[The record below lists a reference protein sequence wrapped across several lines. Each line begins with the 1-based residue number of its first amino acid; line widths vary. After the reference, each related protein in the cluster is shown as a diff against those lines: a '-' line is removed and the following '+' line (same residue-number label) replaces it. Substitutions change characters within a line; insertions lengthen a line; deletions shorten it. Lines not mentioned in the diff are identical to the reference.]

1 MANGHGYPSLTIQ
14 QFNSSPIYYFL
25 ALLTLAMR
33 SPTMITPP
41 HPQTAEWSDMLLAN
55 ILPGLQRLDALLAQA
70 SNLAPETH
78 GPIAAADRF
87 RGLYISQEESAHLLN
102 QKPGE
107 PRLYSNGH
115 VVPASLSPTSS
126 RLDWL
131 REAFQ
136 LSPFDVDILLLALA
150 PELDRRYERLY
161 AYLQDHVGRRWP
173 TVDLALHL
181 LCSDAAARL
190 SHRTQFNP
198 DASLIKHQL
207 IHLIPENDPRP
218 SSLLGHFL
226 QLDEQITRFL
236 LGQDSLD
243 SRLAAFCQLH
253 YPTEPQP
260 ILDERTQQAIT
271 RLINDARTTGPS
283 ARLYLHGPAAAG
295 KRQVALNAAASLH
308 LPLFT
313 ANLSRL
319 PATLPLPDALT
330 ILFRYAWF
338 YQTIPYL
345 EGLETLPPAS
355 RTLLQD
361 HLNPTHPLPI
371 ILLAGSEPWSAAA
384 ERPDEVLTISL
395 TLPNFE
401 QRRLYWQ
408 AQLDQQAHD
417 LSETDVDTLAGR
429 FRLWPHQMA
438 QAVNA
443 AAHQSRWQ
451 GATGQRPAP
460 AHLTVE
466 DCFRAARTQSG
477 HDLLSLATK
486 IEPLYTWDDIVLPA
500 AACTQL
506 HEICQ
511 QLVHRHQVLGQWGF
525 GQRLSLGKGVNAL
538 FAGPS
543 GTGKTM
549 AADIIANELGLE
561 LYKIDLSGI
570 VSKYI
575 GETEKNLERIFRA
588 AENAN
593 AILFFDEADALF
605 GKRSEVR
612 DSHDRYANI
621 EISYL
626 LQKIEAYD
634 GLAILASNLR
644 QNLDEA
650 FIRRLA
656 FTIHFPFPDE
666 ASRRQ
671 IWATIW
677 PDDAPLADDV
687 DLDSLARQFKFSG
700 GNIKNVALA
709 AAYLAATD
717 YQTISMKH
725 LLQAVRREYQKMGKR
740 MSEDE
745 MNLAA
750 AGGQHG

>member
-1 MANGHGYPSLTIQ
+1 
-14 QFNSSPIYYFL
+14 
-25 ALLTLAMR
+25 MR
-33 SPTMITPP
+33 SHTL
-41 HPQTAEWSDMLLAN
+41 TAPSDQYSVAGPEMLLAN
-55 ILPGLQRLDALLAQA
+55 ILPGLQRLDALLTQA
-70 SNLAPETH
+70 MNGVP
-78 GPIAAADRF
+78 PAAADQF
-87 RGLYISQEESAHLLN
+87 RGLYINQAEAVQLLH
-102 QKPGE
+102 QSPAE
-107 PRLYSNGH
+107 PRLYTNGH
-115 VVPASLSPTSS
+115 VPPLTYPETPA
-126 RLDWL
+126 RLEWL
-131 REAFQ
+131 QTAFQ
-136 LSPFDVDILLLALA
+136 LTPFEMDILLLALA
-150 PELDRRYERLY
+150 PDLDRRYERLY

-181 LCSDAAARL
+181 LCPDAAARL
-190 SHRTQFNP
+190 THRTHFNP
-198 DASLIKHQL
+198 DAPLIRYQL

-218 SSLLGHFL
+218 ASLLGHFL

-236 LGQDSLD
+236 LGQDSPD
-243 SRLAAFCQLH
+243 NRLAAFCQLH
-253 YPTEPQP
+253 HPSSSLPVVDDHP
-260 ILDERTQQAIT
+260 QQAIT
-271 RLINDARTTGPS
+271 RLMDDARTPGSPV
-283 ARLYLHGPAAAG
+283 RLYLHGPAAAG
-295 KRQVALNAAASLH
+295 KRQVALNAAATLH
-308 LPLFT
+308 RPLLT
-313 ANLSRL
+313 ANLTRL
-319 PATLPLPDALT
+319 PLTLPLPDALT
-330 ILFRYAWF
+330 LIYRYAWF

-345 EGLETLPPAS
+345 EGLESLPPTS
-355 RTLLQD
+355 YPLLRESLREQR
-361 HLNPTHPLPI
+361 HLPV
-371 ILLAGSEPWSAAA
+371 ILLAGSELWSGA
-384 ERPDEVLTISL
+384 EDEPDDVLPVTF
-395 TLPNFE
+395 TLPDYE
-401 QRRLYWQ
+401 QRRANWLIH
-408 AQLDQQAHD
+408 LAHHTQD
-417 LSETDVDTLAGR
+417 LTATDVDTLAGR
-429 FRLWPHQMA
+429 FRLWPTQIA

-443 AAHQSRWQ
+443 AANQSRWQ

-460 AHLTVE
+460 PHLTVE
-466 DCFRAARTQSG
+466 DCFRSARAQSG
-477 HDLLSLATK
+477 HDLHSLATK

-500 AACTQL
+500 AARSQL

-511 QLVHRHQVLGQWGF
+511 QLVHRHTVLGQWGF

-677 PDDAPLADDV
+677 PDNAPLADDV
-687 DLDSLARQFKFSG
+687 DLDSLARQFKLSG

-717 YQTISMKH
+717 HQAISMAH

-745 MNLAA
+745 MSLAA

>member
-1 MANGHGYPSLTIQ
+1 MTSRESL
-14 QFNSSPIYYFL
+14 
-25 ALLTLAMR
+25 
-33 SPTMITPP
+33 
-41 HPQTAEWSDMLLAN
+41 TAEWSETLLTN

-78 GPIAAADRF
+78 GPTAAADRF
-87 RGLYISQEESAHLLN
+87 RGLYISQEESAHILN

-115 VVPASLSPTSS
+115 VASLALSTAPS

-131 REAFQ
+131 REMFQ
-136 LSPFDVDILLLALA
+136 LSPFDLDIILLALA

-190 SHRTQFNP
+190 SHRSHFNP
-198 DASLIKHQL
+198 DAPLIHHQL
-207 IHLIPENDPRP
+207 IHLIPENDHRP
-218 SSLLGHFL
+218 TSLLSHFM

-236 LGQDSLD
+236 LGQDGLD
-243 SRLAAFCQLH
+243 NRLATFCHHHHPPQASPLLH
-253 YPTEPQP
+253 EA
-260 ILDERTQQAIT
+260 TQQG
-271 RLINDARTTGPS
+271 LIGLIDEAWTTGSPM
-283 ARLYLHGPAAAG
+283 RLYLYGPASAG
-295 KRQVALNAAASLH
+295 KRQVAQNAAAFLE
-308 LPLFT
+308 LPCLI
-313 ANLSRL
+313 ADLSRI
-319 PATLPLPDALT
+319 PPTLPLAEALT
-330 ILFRYAWF
+330 LIWRYARF
-338 YQTIPYL
+338 YKTIPYL
-345 EGLETLPPAS
+345 EGVDNLTPAS
-355 RTLLQD
+355 RVLLRV
-361 HLNPTHPLPI
+361 HLRQNPHLPLI
-371 ILLAGSEPWSAAA
+371 ILAGSEPWPP
-384 ERPDEVLTISL
+384 PDDDPDDVLSIAFNLTDYMQRRTLWQAHLSQYKHNLSL
-395 TLPNFE
+395 T
-401 QRRLYWQ
+401 
-408 AQLDQQAHD
+408 
-417 LSETDVDTLAGR
+417 DVETLAGR
-429 FRLWPHQMA
+429 FRLWPTQIA
-438 QAVNA
+438 QAVIA
-443 AAHQSRWQ
+443 AANQVRWQ
-451 GATGQRPAP
+451 AAIGQRPAR

-466 DCFRAARTQSG
+466 DCFRSARTQSG
-477 HDLLSLATK
+477 HDLLNLATK

-500 AACTQL
+500 AARTQL

-511 QLVHRHQVLGQWGF
+511 QLVHRHTVLGQWGF

-677 PDDAPLADDV
+677 PDDTPLADDV
-687 DLDSLARQFKFSG
+687 DLDHLAHQFKLSG

-709 AAYLAATD
+709 AAYLAVTAG
-717 YQTISMKH
+717 QAIGMGH

-745 MNLAA
+745 MSLAA
-750 AGGQHG
+750 ARGQHG

>member
-1 MANGHGYPSLTIQ
+1 MH
-14 QFNSSPIYYFL
+14 
-25 ALLTLAMR
+25 
-33 SPTMITPP
+33 SPTLTTPSIQP
-41 HPQTAEWSDMLLAN
+41 AAAEPNLWLAD
-55 ILPGLQRLDALLAQA
+55 ILPGLQRLDALLAEA
-70 SNLAPETH
+70 MNGVPH
-78 GPIAAADRF
+78 AAADPF
-87 RGLYISQEESAHLLN
+87 RGLYINPSEPAQLLT
-102 QKPGE
+102 QPPGA

-115 VVPASLSPTSS
+115 IPPLAFPPDPS
-126 RLDWL
+126 RLQWL
-131 REAFQ
+131 QTAYQ
-136 LSPFDVDILLLALA
+136 LTPFEMDVLLLALA

-161 AYLQDHVGRRWP
+161 AYLHDHVGRRWP

-181 LCSDAAARL
+181 LCPDAAARL
-190 SHRTQFNP
+190 TQRTLFDPNAP
-198 DASLIKHQL
+198 LIRHHL

-236 LGQDSLD
+236 LGQDSPD
-243 SRLAAFCQLH
+243 SRLASFCQL
-253 YPTEPQP
+253 YPPTPAQP
-260 ILDERTQQAIT
+260 VLDEQTQQALT
-271 RLINDARTTGPS
+271 RLMADARTTGSPV
-283 ARLYLHGPAAAG
+283 RLYLHGPAVAG
-295 KRQVALNAAASLH
+295 KQQSALNAAATLN
-308 LPLFT
+308 LPLIT
-313 ANLSRL
+313 AHLTRL
-319 PATLPLPDALT
+319 PATLTLPDALT
-330 ILFRYAWF
+330 LIFRYAWF
-338 YQTIPYL
+338 YQALPYL
-345 EGLETLPPAS
+345 EGWETLAPTS
-355 RTLLQD
+355 RALLQE
-361 HLNPTHPLPI
+361 HLHPAHPLPI
-371 ILLAGSEPWSAAA
+371 VLLAGSEPWSPLPDA
-384 ERPDEVLTISL
+384 PDEVLSVSF
-395 TLPNFE
+395 TLPDYP
-401 QRRLYWQ
+401 QRRRYWQ
-408 AQLDQQAHD
+408 AQLQTQDH
-417 LSETDVDTLAGR
+417 TLNDNDPDILAER
-429 FRLWPHQMA
+429 FRLWPNQIA
-438 QAVNA
+438 QTVNA
-443 AAHQSRWQ
+443 AAHQAHWQ
-451 GATGQRPAP
+451 VVTNQRPTP
-460 AHLTVE
+460 PRLTVD
-466 DCFRAARTQSG
+466 DCFRSARTQSG
-477 HDLLSLATK
+477 HDLHNLATK

-500 AACTQL
+500 AARDQL

-511 QLVHRHQVLGQWGF
+511 QLVHRHTVLGQWGF

-575 GETEKNLERIFRA
+575 GETEKNLERIFRS

-656 FTIHFPFPDE
+656 FTVHFPFPDE
-666 ASRRQ
+666 TNRRQ

-677 PDDAPLADDV
+677 PDEAPLADDV
-687 DLDSLARQFKFSG
+687 DLDSLARQFKLSG

-717 YQTISMKH
+717 HQPIGMAH
-725 LLQAVRREYQKMGKR
+725 LLRAVRREYQKMGKR
-740 MSEDE
+740 MGDEDVT
-745 MNLAA
+745 LAA
-750 AGGQHG
+750 AGRHHG